1 MATIWKPKNKSFT
14 RFFSCEGCPPPVC
27 LRCSPQL
34 VLTKNLSPTTLAN
47 GRRTVQIAVSKGR
60 AFVRAAHGAK
70 SPNRSQRHPQ
80 MAQSPAIGHGFRRR
94 PCGVDGGNHISTAGL
109 LCQHNTLPI
118 PKSRCG
124 THPQRL
130 HFYACSSS
138 IFMLAA
144 APFLCLQQLHFYAC
158 SSSATS
164 RNRSPW
170 VTLAGMCS
178 GALPSLAAK
187 NCSSSSAVTGSSGRI
202 RP

>member
-1 MATIWKPKNKSFT
+1 MATIWKPQNKSFT

-27 LRCSPQL
+27 LRCSPGLFRQDCAAVSCHTYSMAANAHL
-34 VLTKNLSPTTLAN
+34 VLTKNSSPTTLAN
-47 GRRTVQIAVSKGR
+47 GRRTAQIAVSKGR
-60 AFVRAAHGAK
+60 AFGRAAHGAK

-124 THPQRL
+124 KRPQR
-130 HFYACSSS
+130 
-138 IFMLAA
+138 
-144 APFLCLQQLHFYAC
+144 LHFYAC